1 MRFPGYW
8 VSENKGTIEVS
19 ATEFDD
25 TDLSDHSDWKEAW
38 QNEDPEYPHGFIDPL
53 TMLHAISKKIVGE
66 IDAAQLDEIAANF
79 REGSPYRV
87 NDLQDLA
94 MLIQLLIPKA
104 LPRHAKGE
112 RPTYP
117 LEDGED
123 DIPFDGN

>member
-38 QNEDPEYPHGFIDPL
+38 QNEDPEYPHGFVDPL

-79 REGSPYRV
+79 REGSPYLV

-94 MLIQLLIPKA
+94 RLIQLLIPKA
-104 LPRHAKGE
+104 FLKSANSNQPPILTDDAGE
-112 RPTYP
+112 
-117 LEDGED
+117 E
-123 DIPFDGN
+123 IPF